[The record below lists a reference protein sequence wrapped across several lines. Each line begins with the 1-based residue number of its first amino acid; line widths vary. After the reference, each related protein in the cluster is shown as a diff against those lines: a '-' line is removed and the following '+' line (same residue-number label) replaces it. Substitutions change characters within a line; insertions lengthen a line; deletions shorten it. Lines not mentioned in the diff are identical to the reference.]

1 MAIECIVCGNTNIF
15 VLGFVK
21 VMDGGEE
28 TVLFVCRVPC
38 VGDEKCDEFQ
48 WSPQTWEPLIQ

>member
-1 MAIECIVCGNTNIF
+1 MSPHPDGEFGDLALECMICGCTNIF

-21 VMDGGEE
+21 VKDGSDE

-38 VGDEKCDEFQ
+38 V
-48 WSPQTWEPLIQ
+48 ST